1 MIPAMLPAGILLLYL
16 AAALSTLHS
25 WQNAGFTLTGDEP
38 HYLVIARGLLVDHT
52 LEQTVPYR
60 EAFDQ
65 GLFFGGTIAEAP
77 TPANTH
83 AYLGPHGLF
92 NIHSFGLPLLIAVPY
107 ALQGVLGVKVF
118 LVLVGGAGIVLFW
131 KISGVFMA
139 STTVRAVSVGAVGLA
154 MPLLPGANQIFP
166 DIAAGVLC
174 LVGLYWLLTIER
186 SRPVWREASMGVA
199 VAYLPLLQIK
209 FALPAVIL
217 AAALTVAI
225 VRREAATRGS
235 GGALRRGRALSWGS
249 ALRRGRAAVI
259 VVPVALL
266 LGLVCAVNLYAFS
279 NLTGPYEPG
288 AFDVGP
294 AALMAFAGL
303 VIDQNQGLVFQNP
316 IAFAGLVGVG
326 LLFAWRKRFAL
337 IWALV
342 LLALILPN
350 ALLANEYGGY
360 SLNGRFQYAGALVFG
375 IATLFAL
382 SRLAQHRRVVWM
394 IACAAGVSL
403 SAAFWALLT
412 FSPSFLEFGGRLLYR
427 QDPLPWLLEYS
438 VFFFPLQNAL
448 PALYDEAWAFT
459 SLPNYAWAAVVLVLL
474 AAGFTVGAGRHPR
487 RSSRMPVAGLC
498 VAVLSAAVAV
508 AGLTAVTPTPPRHYQ
523 ASELVVLQ
531 GAPVPGGVSA
541 SAATGQTAGPVTEGP
556 ITLMRKGTYTLTL
569 TYSSTAPA
577 SVVVGSWQPVPAH
590 AAAPPEQALTGTA
603 GAEVTVSQVVELLNV
618 VPATLQLRTIWNG
631 TGQLTVRGAT
641 YVLNAGG

>member
-1 MIPAMLPAGILLLYL
+1 MIWLPRFRTAMIPAGILLLYL
-16 AAALSTLHS
+16 TAALTTLLA

-38 HYLVIARGLLVDHT
+38 HYLVIARGILVDHT

-60 EAFDQ
+60 EAFEQ

-118 LVLVGGAGIVLFW
+118 LVLVGGAALLLFW

-139 STTVRAVSVGAVGLA
+139 STTVRAVSVAAVGLG

-166 DIAAGVLC
+166 DIPAGVLC
-174 LVGLYWLLTIER
+174 LVGLYWLLTATR
-186 SRPVWREASMGVA
+186 SRPVWREALMGVA
-199 VAYLPLLQIK
+199 VGYLPLLQIK
-209 FALPAVIL
+209 FALPALIL
-217 AAALTVAI
+217 AAALAVAI
-225 VRREAATRGS
+225 VRREHVTRGS
-235 GGALRRGRALSWGS
+235 GRSRRW
-249 ALRRGRAAVI
+249 GRAAVI
-259 VVPVALL
+259 VMPVALL
-266 LGLVCAVNLYAFS
+266 LGLLFAVNLYAFS

-303 VIDQNQGLVFQNP
+303 AIDQNQGIVFQSP

-326 LLFAWRKRFAL
+326 LLVAARRRFAL
-337 IWALV
+337 VWALV
-342 LLALILPN
+342 LLALIVPN

-382 SRLAQHRRVVWM
+382 GLLAERRRVVWM
-394 IACAAGVSL
+394 IVCAIGVAL
-403 SAAFWALLT
+403 SAAFWAVLT
-412 FSPSFLEFGGRLLYR
+412 FSPTFLEFGGRLLYR
-427 QDPLPWLLEYS
+427 QDPLPWLLNYS

-448 PALYDEAWAFT
+448 PALYDESWASAF
-459 SLPNYAWAAVVLVLL
+459 LPNYVWAAVVLMLL
-474 AAGFTVGAGRHPR
+474 LTGFAAGRGRLGRLARPAVW
-487 RSSRMPVAGLC
+487 MPVAAG
-498 VAVLSAAVAV
+498 LSAAVLL
-508 AGLTAVTPTPPRHYQ
+508 AGLTADSPAPTRHYR

-531 GAPVPGGVSA
+531 GEAEPGGVSA
-541 SAATGQTAGPVTEGP
+541 SAATGQTAGPFTEGP
-556 ITLMRKGTYTLTL
+556 ITLMRAGSYTLTL
-569 TYSSTAPA
+569 TYTSTAPT

-590 AAAPPEQALTGTA
+590 ATAPPEEALTGTA
-603 GAEVTVSQVVELLNV
+603 GAEVTVSRVVELENI
-618 VPATLQLRTIWNG
+618 VPATLQLRTNWNG
-631 TGQLTVRGAT
+631 TGQLTVQGAT
-641 YVLNAGG
+641 YAVNADG